1 MRAAAAK
8 ALPDRTMKM
17 LRRIEAVAASGRVT
31 NRTWLLKYRSEL
43 RWAAQS
49 ALVDPIRVYSS
60 SCPPEM
66 IPLGVWMWGKC
77 VDRFRLYGLAVYC
90 HHSSPQ
96 VRRHVAKILRRVEAW
111 ALLNEMAA
119 AYPDDAKIQWYA
131 GAPTTGRSFAKRLKR
146 FTSGVDKSH
155 ADEVATPSRMP
166 FWAIESFWTYTPPK
180 SVAVIRRMLRRI
192 QHWVRWGTTEST
204 K

>member
-1 MRAAAAK
+1 
-8 ALPDRTMKM
+8 
-17 LRRIEAVAASGRVT
+17 
-31 NRTWLLKYRSEL
+31 
-43 RWAAQS
+43 
-49 ALVDPIRVYSS
+49 
-60 SCPPEM
+60 
-66 IPLGVWMWGKC
+66 
-77 VDRFRLYGLAVYC
+77 
-90 HHSSPQ
+90 
-96 VRRHVAKILRRVEAW
+96 VEAW